1 VSRSGV
7 ENGRHALSEVG
18 ESQAEAEPNEKTS
31 CIIRGRVTYARGAVP
46 LANVTA
52 RLLSATTGS
61 KPQQQSKTTRTGPAT
76 DAQLEGGVAST
87 VQTQSTTTETGP
99 VAEVQS
105 TGETEP
111 APQTR
116 STTTDIAGAYQLL
129 NLEAGTYEVS
139 VTPPKDWKYET
150 KAQTFDLAPGEVK
163 EANFR
168 LEKIVLETILDGRV
182 FDGDGKPAK
191 GARLEGV
198 LCGTN
203 LESVVAGNDGRFVF
217 KNVTPG
223 SRFVRVMYSGHL
235 GEVRDFDIEEGQT
248 ISLDIALKKAAHR
261 IYGTVTNELGEPFGA
276 TVRLYEKGVISQKC
290 ETTKEN
296 GSYEFYVNEGEW
308 SVLAQA
314 SLYHFEAWAGLVSAD
329 VKHDF
334 QLRPIRPGEAGREE
348 DRAPM

>member
-46 LANVTA
+46 LAKVTA
-52 RLLSATTGS
+52 RLLSTTTALEQHEQSGS
-61 KPQQQSKTTRTGPAT
+61 ARTEAQT
-76 DAQLEGGVAST
+76 DAQLEGETAST
-87 VQTQSTTTETGP
+87 VQAQSTATENEAG
-99 VAEVQS
+99 ADEQS
-105 TGETEP
+105 AGITELT
-111 APQTR
+111 PQAQ
-116 STTTDIAGAYQLL
+116 SATTDITGTYQLL
-129 NLEAGTYEVS
+129 NLEPGTYEVS
-139 VTPPKDWKYET
+139 VAPPKDWKYEA
-150 KAQTFDLAPGEVK
+150 KPQTLRLAPGEVK

-168 LEKIVLETILDGRV
+168 LEKMILETILEGRV
-182 FDGDGKPAK
+182 LDSDGKPAR

-203 LESVVAGNDGRFVF
+203 LESVVAGNDGRFIF